1 MKIKIL
7 KIFEVNQN
15 GYHKNILTKERV
27 GALFIYPIDFTP
39 DDCFSC
45 EGYSLLIE
53 DYAELYK
60 IVGTKFNQNSDAAG
74 TFRIPDYNITGR
86 FLQPGSNVGIQINAG
101 LPNITG
107 EFGRTQT
114 ISNDSYGNGA
124 FRAVYEKKIGDAN
137 NGNTNL
143 YHWTFNASLSSA
155 IYGNSTTVQPNSQ
168 TVHVCIKYK

>member
-1 MKIKIL
+1 MKINTL
-7 KIFEVNQN
+7 ETPEVNQN
-15 GYHKNILTKERV
+15 GYHRNSLTKERI

-53 DYAELYK
+53 DYKELYK
-60 IVGTKFNQNSDAAG
+60 VIGTKFNQDNDVAG

-86 FLQPGSNVGIQINAG
+86 FLQPGSSAGNLIEAG

-107 EFGRTQT
+107 SFGKTQT

-124 FRAVYEKKIGDAN
+124 FAAVYEKKVGDAN
-137 NGNTNL
+137 NGTTNL
-143 YHWTFNASLSSA
+143 YHWTFDASCSSS
-155 IYGNSTTVQPNSQ
+155 IYGNSITVQPPSQ
-168 TVHVCIKYK
+168 TVHICIKYK